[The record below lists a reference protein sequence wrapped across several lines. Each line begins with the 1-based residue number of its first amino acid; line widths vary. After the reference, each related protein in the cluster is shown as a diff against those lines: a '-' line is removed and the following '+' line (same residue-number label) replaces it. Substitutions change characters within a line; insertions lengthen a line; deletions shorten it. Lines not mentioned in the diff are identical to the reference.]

1 MPFYKTLKFRFITLF
16 TLFIV
21 LLCTISAWMSV
32 NTMIRSVTSIFL
44 ENGVPLATKVAERI
58 DPEAFVRLSASL
70 DANDPYY
77 QTTQEWMLR
86 EKETI
91 HCAFLYTMIRT
102 EDGRYLYL
110 IDGSSTP
117 DDTENFSPLGAE
129 EDVSSYG
136 PEFLKAFDKGVTTHS
151 GLQFQDGWGWLI
163 SVYVPVKDAAGA
175 TIGVIGCDF
184 AAADLHAR
192 IVTFVRRQILVAL
205 ACLVFGLFLVGY
217 LTRLI
222 FEPVRLIAGPMRE
235 ISKGGGNLTMQIP
248 VMAKNEISALAED
261 FNGFLRK
268 LQEIV
273 LSIRVSVDALSS
285 TGVSLKADSERTS
298 ATLASFLENIS
309 GIRDLALRQDGM
321 AAETFQKI
329 SLLESRVQTLDDQV
343 TSQASALVQAFAAI
357 EEMTANVRSVTQ
369 IIGKISEQYR
379 LLVSDSEKG
388 REIQEEVAEKA
399 GAILKKSEGLS
410 EANMLI
416 RTIADQ
422 TNLLAMNAAIEA
434 AHAGE
439 LGKGFAVVADEIR
452 KLAATSL
459 DQSSSISSL
468 LDGIHELIGR
478 IVAASGSSL
487 ESFNGISKK
496 IISINTMVLE
506 VSGAMDEQ
514 DSGSKEILQTISS
527 IKQSCKT
534 VTNESSN
541 MRTDSRALFLEVQE
555 LKTAANEILD
565 KVERTRARTDA
576 MRETGDRLAIAA
588 ENNGKNIGQVSGI
601 VGQFVV

>member
-16 TLFIV
+16 TVFIV

-58 DPEAFVRLSASL
+58 DPAAFARLSASL
-70 DANDPYY
+70 DATDPYY

-102 EDGRYLYL
+102 ADGRYLYL

-129 EDVSSYG
+129 EDVASYG
-136 PEFLKAFDKGVTTHS
+136 PEFLKAFDKGSTTHS

-205 ACLVFGLFLVGY
+205 ACLVFGLILVGY

-222 FEPVRLIAGPMRE
+222 FEPVRMIAGPMRE
-235 ISKGGGNLTMQIP
+235 ISNGGGNLTMQIP
-248 VMAKNEISALAED
+248 VVAKNEISALAED

-321 AAETFQKI
+321 ATETFQKI

-369 IIGKISEQYR
+369 IIGKISEQYS

-459 DQSSSISSL
+459 NQSSSISSL
-468 LDGIHELIGR
+468 LEGIHELIGR

-534 VTNESSN
+534 VTDESSN

>member
-1 MPFYKTLKFRFITLF
+1 M
-16 TLFIV
+16 
-21 LLCTISAWMSV
+21 
-32 NTMIRSVTSIFL
+32 
-44 ENGVPLATKVAERI
+44 
-58 DPEAFVRLSASL
+58 
-70 DANDPYY
+70 
-77 QTTQEWMLR
+77 
-86 EKETI
+86 
-91 HCAFLYTMIRT
+91 
-102 EDGRYLYL
+102 
-110 IDGSSTP
+110 
-117 DDTENFSPLGAE
+117 
-129 EDVSSYG
+129 
-136 PEFLKAFDKGVTTHS
+136 
-151 GLQFQDGWGWLI
+151 
-163 SVYVPVKDAAGA
+163 
-175 TIGVIGCDF
+175 
-184 AAADLHAR
+184 
-192 IVTFVRRQILVAL
+192 
-205 ACLVFGLFLVGY
+205 
-217 LTRLI
+217 
-222 FEPVRLIAGPMRE
+222 IAGPMRE
-235 ISKGGGNLTMQIP
+235 ISNGGGNLTMQIP
-248 VMAKNEISALAED
+248 VVAKNEISALAED

-298 ATLASFLENIS
+298 STLASFLENIA

-357 EEMTANVRSVTQ
+357 EEMTANVRSVTE

-468 LDGIHELIGR
+468 LEGIHELIER

-487 ESFNGISKK
+487 ESFNGISRK

-514 DSGSKEILQTISS
+514 DSGSKEILETISS

-534 VTNESSN
+534 VTDESSN

-576 MRETGDRLAIAA
+576 MRETSERLAIAA
-588 ENNGKNIGQVSGI
+588 ENNGKNIGHVSGI

>member
-1 MPFYKTLKFRFITLF
+1 MP
-16 TLFIV
+16 
-21 LLCTISAWMSV
+21 
-32 NTMIRSVTSIFL
+32 
-44 ENGVPLATKVAERI
+44 
-58 DPEAFVRLSASL
+58 
-70 DANDPYY
+70 
-77 QTTQEWMLR
+77 
-86 EKETI
+86 
-91 HCAFLYTMIRT
+91 
-102 EDGRYLYL
+102 
-110 IDGSSTP
+110 
-117 DDTENFSPLGAE
+117 E
-129 EDVSSYG
+129 EDVSRYG

-184 AAADLHAR
+184 AAADLHAW

-205 ACLVFGLFLVGY
+205 ACLVFGLLLVGY

-235 ISKGGGNLTMQIP
+235 ISKGCGNLTMQIP
-248 VMAKNEISALAED
+248 VLAKNEISALAED

-343 TSQASALVQAFAAI
+343 TSQAPALVQAFAAI

-388 REIQEEVAEKA
+388 RRYRKRLPKGLGPYSRNRKA
-399 GAILKKSEGLS
+399 SP
-410 EANMLI
+410 
-416 RTIADQ
+416 RQ
-422 TNLLAMNAAIEA
+422 T
-434 AHAGE
+434 
-439 LGKGFAVVADEIR
+439 
-452 KLAATSL
+452 
-459 DQSSSISSL
+459 
-468 LDGIHELIGR
+468 
-478 IVAASGSSL
+478 
-487 ESFNGISKK
+487 
-496 IISINTMVLE
+496 
-506 VSGAMDEQ
+506 
-514 DSGSKEILQTISS
+514 
-527 IKQSCKT
+527 C
-534 VTNESSN
+534 
-541 MRTDSRALFLEVQE
+541 LFV
-555 LKTAANEILD
+555 
-565 KVERTRARTDA
+565 R
-576 MRETGDRLAIAA
+576 
-588 ENNGKNIGQVSGI
+588 
-601 VGQFVV
+601 